1 MHQTVVS
8 WLILIIVLVPVKLLG
23 QELVDSVASQLQ
35 RALQELESVNAEAK
49 NLTDKLTVVKV
60 RARVA
65 NLLWLHDSDRARMM
79 FREMWTWLEEQKDES
94 FDREAARTEVL
105 QNLFP
110 RDPSMA
116 RELLEKVSGE
126 HKSKEAPF
134 QAQIAGTDPNLKRLV
149 KLSSA
154 LVEQDMVMAAVLLER
169 SLSVSVSPAALSA
182 LFRLRE
188 KDPDLADYVVVRT
201 LENLRMRPTVV
212 ALPGAYVLIDYVFPF
227 KQRFGRAIKLP
238 DASLRMQYFSAAHDI
253 LQRSLGE
260 SESLLKEKGYT
271 ERDLRFRKIY
281 QGQMAAVLSALAP
294 RYAPELAEELN
305 KLATNLAAALPPEI
319 SRLHQFTLARLSG
332 NLGESDNSEMAIS
345 VALARGELDEAKRLL
360 HKIEDESVKKA
371 LSQTIASVEFEAHLA
386 KSNLVGA
393 MVAARRIEDPNIRA
407 SLYAQLAKVAY
418 QKGEVEF
425 SRLILTEARTAL
437 SESDPN
443 GMHARV
449 LLSLAAE
456 ASAISVP
463 ISVELLGSAV
473 TAINSLKVAP
483 GAEAESNPLT
493 KINDPRSLIDAPEL
507 QRAFSSVGSVDFDG
521 ALLAASQIKD
531 GALRLIARLSACQKW
546 LTGGNEQ

>member
-253 LQRSLGE
+253 LILTQGERVHRKRPSFQENLPGTDGRRSLG
-260 SESLLKEKGYT
+260 SCTPLRAGACRGT
-271 ERDLRFRKIY
+271 EQACY
-281 QGQMAAVLSALAP
+281 EP
-294 RYAPELAEELN
+294 
-305 KLATNLAAALPPEI
+305 
-319 SRLHQFTLARLSG
+319 SRCPTAR
-332 NLGESDNSEMAIS
+332 N
-345 VALARGELDEAKRLL
+345 
-360 HKIEDESVKKA
+360 
-371 LSQTIASVEFEAHLA
+371 Q
-386 KSNLVGA
+386 
-393 MVAARRIEDPNIRA
+393 P
-407 SLYAQLAKVAY
+407 
-418 QKGEVEF
+418 
-425 SRLILTEARTAL
+425 
-437 SESDPN
+437 
-443 GMHARV
+443 
-449 LLSLAAE
+449 
-456 ASAISVP
+456 
-463 ISVELLGSAV
+463 
-473 TAINSLKVAP
+473 VAP
-483 GAEAESNPLT
+483 VHSG
-493 KINDPRSLIDAPEL
+493 
-507 QRAFSSVGSVDFDG
+507 
-521 ALLAASQIKD
+521 ASQWEPGGIRQLRD
-531 GALRLIARLSACQKW
+531 GHLSCSCQRRA
-546 LTGGNEQ
+546 